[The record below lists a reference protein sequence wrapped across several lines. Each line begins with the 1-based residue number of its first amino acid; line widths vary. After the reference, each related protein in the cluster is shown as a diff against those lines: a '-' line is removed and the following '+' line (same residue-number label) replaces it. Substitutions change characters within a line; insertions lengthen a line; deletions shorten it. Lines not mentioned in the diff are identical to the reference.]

1 MDIKYVIVLL
11 FSLTIATSTSQHG
24 NLIGN
29 NDEQSEKISK
39 LETIVTNLMVEIGQ
53 LKTQL
58 SDLKD
63 DTNRNSKETLSLKQT
78 LIPGKSVTNSIL
90 QAEGSKSPELIDSK
104 RGLVPVSMNDHIERE
119 TRLLLPGN
127 TDDGKRTAFHAF
139 MGSNEPVA
147 AHKLIIFS
155 NVRINNG
162 HGYNNNTGVF
172 TCPVSGLYVLTY
184 TLYPYLSSWTTM
196 ELIVNNSVHSKSFVD
211 GSEDYQVNGVTAIS
225 LVYMTKGGTA
235 YVRTG
240 TSTNSHLQSVG
251 SIRSDD
257 DVWSTFSGWK
267 ISD

>member
-1 MDIKYVIVLL
+1 MDVKCVILLL
-11 FSLTIATSTSQHG
+11 FSLTIGTPTSQHG
-24 NLIGN
+24 NLIGV
-29 NDEQSEKISK
+29 NDEQKEVEQSEKISK
-39 LETIVTNLMVEIGQ
+39 LEAIVANLMVEIGQ
-53 LKTQL
+53 LKTKL

-63 DTNRNSKETLSLKQT
+63 DTDRNAKETFTLKQK
-78 LIPGKSVTNSIL
+78 LIHGKSVTNSIP
-90 QAEGSKSPELIDSK
+90 QTEGSKSPELIDSK
-104 RGLVPVSMNDHIERE
+104 RGLKPVSAYDHIGRE

-139 MGSNEPVA
+139 MGSNEPVT
-147 AHKLIIFS
+147 AH
-155 NVRINNG
+155 
-162 HGYNNNTGVF
+162 
-172 TCPVSGLYVLTY
+172 
-184 TLYPYLSSWTTM
+184 WTTM

-211 GSEDYQVNGVTAIS
+211 GSEDYQVNGATAIS
-225 LVYMTKGGTA
+225 LVYMTKGATA